1 MIHFTSVDG
10 DITFS
15 VRVQPRASRSG
26 VAGEMDGALKV
37 RLNSPP
43 VDGEANDELV
53 RLLAKIF
60 SIPRARI
67 TLLSGQTS
75 RSKLIRLEGVS
86 AESFEEVIYKLGV
99 DNA

>member
-1 MIHFTSVDG
+1 MIHFTAKDG

-26 VAGEMDGALKV
+26 MAGEMDGVLKV

-67 TLLSGQTS
+67 SLLSGQTS

-86 AESFEEVIYKLGV
+86 AESFEKIIKSTGEDK
-99 DNA
+99 A

>member
-1 MIHFTSVDG
+1 MIRFTSGDG

-67 TLLSGQTS
+67 SLLSGQTS

-86 AESFEEVIYKLGV
+86 AESFEEVINKLGV

>member
-1 MIHFTSVDG
+1 MIHFTAKDG

-26 VAGEMDGALKV
+26 MAGEMDGVLKV

-67 TLLSGQTS
+67 SLLSGQTS
-75 RSKLIRLEGVS
+75 RSKLIRLEGIS
-86 AESFEEVIYKLGV
+86 AESFEEIIKSTGE
-99 DNA
+99 DKS